1 MPSTSETRPIAY
13 LSGMYPAVSQT
24 FIQREIEALRAAGAD
39 IRICS
44 IRATPA
50 SEHIGPVDRAHAAE
64 AFNVLPA
71 TLSPKALGAFL
82 WALKRPGDFGKMLKL
97 AWKTRAPGA
106 KALAYQ
112 AIYAAE
118 AMVLARYLDQ
128 IGAGHIHNHFVSSSA
143 TVAMLAATLARIPF
157 SYTLHGPADFIEP
170 LRWKIG
176 EKTAR
181 AAFVACISHYARS
194 QAMVFSDPVHWDR
207 LKIVHCGV
215 EPDLYGGDRP
225 VCEAGEPVRFLFV
238 GRLARVKGLLV
249 LLEALERM
257 GDVNLR
263 LDIVG
268 DGPDRAL
275 LEDRARPL
283 GDRVRFLG
291 YRRQDEVAGMLNE
304 TDIFV
309 LPSFAEG
316 VPVVLMEALAAGRPV
331 VATQVAGVSE
341 LVEDSVSG
349 FIVPPGDIEAL
360 SDRIRRL
367 ATDPALRA
375 RMEGAGREK
384 VAHDYDASTE
394 ARRLLALFAGERRA
408 GARPD

>member
-1 MPSTSETRPIAY
+1 MPLAPETPVIAY

-24 FIQREIEALRAAGAD
+24 FIQREIEALRAEGAD

-44 IRATPA
+44 IRATPE

-71 TLSPKALGAFL
+71 TLSPGALGAL
-82 WALKRPGDFGKMLKL
+82 GWALRRPGAFGTMLKL
-97 AWKTRAPGA
+97 AWKTRAPGL

-118 AMVLARYLDQ
+118 AMVLARHLDR

-143 TVAMLAATLARIPF
+143 TVAMLAARLARIPF
-157 SYTLHGPADFIEP
+157 SYTLHGPADFIDP
-170 LRWKIG
+170 LRWRIDV
-176 EKTAR
+176 KTAR

-194 QAMVFSDPVHWDR
+194 QAMFFSDPAHWDR

-215 EPDLYGGDRP
+215 DPDLYGQGRDPDRAP
-225 VCEAGEPVRFLFV
+225 GAPAEFLFV
-238 GRLARVKGLLV
+238 GRLARVKGLSV
-249 LLEALERM
+249 LLDALERM
-257 GDVNLR
+257 GDVPLR
-263 LDIVG
+263 LTIVG

-275 LEDRARPL
+275 LERRAAPL

-291 YRRQDEVAGMLNE
+291 YRRQDEVAEMLDE
-304 TDIFV
+304 TDVFV

-341 LVEDSVSG
+341 LVEDGVSG
-349 FIVPPGDIEAL
+349 FLVPPGDIETL
-360 SDRIRRL
+360 SDRIERL
-367 ATDPALRA
+367 ATSPELRA
-375 RMEGAGREK
+375 RMTGAGRARVVERYD
-384 VAHDYDASTE
+384 VAKES
-394 ARRLLALFAGERRA
+394 RRLLELFRT
-408 GARPD
+408 ARG